1 MVSSGVRDGLVQL
14 SCVFSMLGSVLVILT
29 WAYPRKNRT
38 KHGRILLLW
47 LSVADFLSSCIYFIQ
62 TFHSDGNA
70 LCETSA
76 LLGIFFPVA
85 SFLWT
90 DCIAYFLYLV
100 VSNRTAYEPYN
111 WSNLLWWFHAFVWSL
126 SLATIVLV
134 FAFGHA
140 GYSSDDDTN
149 DNSAGNTGG
158 WCWITANN
166 PQERFMWE
174 LIGGKFIEWTSCLIV
189 LPFLYTTVYFQ
200 VAKVE
205 GQQEGRDTLNTTTAE
220 DTESPAEHEESSLAI
235 QTTLS
240 ALNPADRRRKPQV
253 KPQLSPVSPTMPRV
267 ESIESLYD
275 MSDLSGNAFIDV
287 ESSHNSGTTA
297 SEAMRPSLSPPS
309 PVRTIQPIDHP
320 LPSNPVESASPN
332 NSRNRSRK
340 ASTGSLASSRT
351 NYFTQ
356 FYLKLAAVP
365 LVMIGIRFWSSVRI
379 ILQYARPHKDNADS
393 FFEVMQAL
401 FDPTQGHLNA
411 LIFVLASKEDRQN
424 LCLLMQRA
432 KSYVLSCLVCAPKRR
447 YRGQGSGGS
456 SQEDGTA
463 EPDSEAQMR
472 ERLILPGGTRS
483 KADSSSTST
492 HPSLLDVSSD
502 YECNSNER
510 MSEFSFDL
518 TDTHAS

>member
-1 MVSSGVRDGLVQL
+1 
-14 SCVFSMLGSVLVILT
+14 
-29 WAYPRKNRT
+29 
-38 KHGRILLLW
+38 
-47 LSVADFLSSCIYFIQ
+47 
-62 TFHSDGNA
+62 
-70 LCETSA
+70 
-76 LLGIFFPVA
+76 
-85 SFLWT
+85 
-90 DCIAYFLYLV
+90 
-100 VSNRTAYEPYN
+100 
-111 WSNLLWWFHAFVWSL
+111 
-126 SLATIVLV
+126 
-134 FAFGHA
+134 
-140 GYSSDDDTN
+140 
-149 DNSAGNTGG
+149 
-158 WCWITANN
+158 
-166 PQERFMWE
+166 MWE

-220 DTESPAEHEESSLAI
+220 DAESPAGHEESPLTI
-235 QTTLS
+235 QTIMNTLNS
-240 ALNPADRRRKPQV
+240 ADRRRKPQV

-309 PVRTIQPIDHP
+309 PVRTVQPIDQP
-320 LPSNPVESASPN
+320 LPTSAIESASPN

-401 FDPTQGHLNA
+401 FDPSQGIFNA

-432 KSYVLSCLVCAPKRR
+432 KSYLLSCLVCAPKRR

-483 KADSSSTST
+483 KADSGSTST

-518 TDTHAS
+518 TDTQAS